1 MRTVSLLLCLAYWA
15 LLTALLLVPD
25 PAALFGLKSVPTLPW
40 GKIGIHFT
48 AFTILAVL
56 VHATRWPKPPGWL
69 LTAFLVFYGLATET
83 LQAFFPPRT
92 GLQLMDYTENLV
104 GVAAGSG
111 IYWLVGRLV
120 RRRRARPIL
129 TPELEVK
136 SAAADATA
144 E

>member
-1 MRTVSLLLCLAYWA
+1 MRTVLLLVCLAYWSF
-15 LLTALLLVPD
+15 LTALLLVPD
-25 PAALFGLKSVPTLPW
+25 PAALVGLERVPIFPW

-56 VHATRWPKPPGWL
+56 VHATRWPKPPGRV
-69 LTAFLVFYGLATET
+69 LTALLVFYGLATES
-83 LQAFFPPRT
+83 LQALVPPRT
-92 GLQLMDYTENLV
+92 CRLMDYVENLA

-120 RRRRARPIL
+120 RRRRVEPAP
-129 TPELEVK
+129 TPGLEVK
-136 SAAADATA
+136 STAADATA